1 VASTKAETPTILVAD
16 DDDAVRGV
24 LVELL
29 EDEGYSVV
37 GARSGS
43 EVLAQLGSNPS
54 ISLLLL
60 DVVMP
65 NMDGLETLE
74 RLRKDGH
81 EVPVIVMTAHGTSS
95 TAIRAI
101 QMGAHDYLL
110 KPFASNDDVV
120 LRVRRLFEYQALASR
135 VKELGQGLD
144 ARERIIGNSP
154 AMQAVYRTIG
164 LSAGSNASVLI
175 TGETGTGKELVA
187 DTIHRNSRRKD
198 GPIVKVNCGAL
209 PETLLESELFGHEK
223 GSFTGALAQ
232 RRGRFEL
239 AHKGSIFLDEVG
251 ELTPAAQKKLLR
263 VLQEGEFER
272 VGGSVTVK
280 VDVRVIT
287 ATNRDLLQEVAEGN
301 FREDLYYRL
310 NVVHIQMP
318 ALRERDEDIPLLV
331 EHFLNKYRNSP
342 GSPPSRITEEALQK
356 LVDYHWPGNVRQL
369 ENEIERAV
377 VFSQGQ
383 VITDQ
388 HVLHAPPS
396 QAAFIDVAARLRQGA
411 TFEAIVQ
418 ETERALLAEALRQND
433 NIAELAARKLGL
445 DPAQFASLLERHSS
459 A

>member
-1 VASTKAETPTILVAD
+1 
-16 DDDAVRGV
+16 
-24 LVELL
+24 
-29 EDEGYSVV
+29 
-37 GARSGS
+37 
-43 EVLAQLGSNPS
+43 
-54 ISLLLL
+54 
-60 DVVMP
+60 
-65 NMDGLETLE
+65 
-74 RLRKDGH
+74 
-81 EVPVIVMTAHGTSS
+81 
-95 TAIRAI
+95 
-101 QMGAHDYLL
+101 
-110 KPFASNDDVV
+110 
-120 LRVRRLFEYQALASR
+120 
-135 VKELGQGLD
+135 
-144 ARERIIGNSP
+144 
-154 AMQAVYRTIG
+154 
-164 LSAGSNASVLI
+164 
-175 TGETGTGKELVA
+175 
-187 DTIHRNSRRKD
+187 
-198 GPIVKVNCGAL
+198 
-209 PETLLESELFGHEK
+209 
-223 GSFTGALAQ
+223 
-232 RRGRFEL
+232 
-239 AHKGSIFLDEVG
+239 
-251 ELTPAAQKKLLR
+251 
-263 VLQEGEFER
+263 
-272 VGGSVTVK
+272 VTVK

>member
-1 VASTKAETPTILVAD
+1 VASTNLEQHCILIAD
-16 DDDAVRGV
+16 DDDAMRAM
-24 LVELL
+24 LVDLL
-29 EDEGYSVV
+29 QDEGYEVLE
-37 GARSGS
+37 ARNGS
-43 EVLAQLGSNPS
+43 EVLTQVAAHPEVN
-54 ISLLLL
+54 LLLM

-65 NMDGLETLE
+65 DMDGIETLE
-74 RLRKDGH
+74 RLRKQGY
-81 EVPVIVMTAHGTSS
+81 EVPVIVMTAQGTSS

-101 QMGAHDYLL
+101 QMGAHDYMLKTLL
-110 KPFASNDDVV
+110 NDDV
-120 LRVRRLFEYQALASR
+120 LIRVRRLFEYQQLATR
-135 VKELGQGLD
+135 VKNLEKDGQD
-144 ARERIIGNSP
+144 PRDRIIGNSP
-154 AMQAVYRTIG
+154 AMQAVYRTVG

-198 GPIVKVNCGAL
+198 GPIIKVNCGAL

-239 AHKGSIFLDEVG
+239 AHKGTIFLDEVG

-280 VDVRVIT
+280 VDVRVIA

-318 ALRERDEDIPLLV
+318 ALREREDDITLLV
-331 EHFLNKYRNSP
+331 QHFLYKYRYQP

-356 LVDYHWPGNVRQL
+356 LADYHWPGNVRQL

-383 VITDQ
+383 VITDK
-388 HVLHAPPS
+388 HVLNAPPS
-396 QAAFIDVAARLRQGA
+396 QAAFIDVASRLRQGA
-411 TFEAIVQ
+411 SFDELLR
-418 ETERALLAEALRQND
+418 ETERALVSEAMRQSD
-433 NIAELAARKLGL
+433 NIPEIAARKLGL
-445 DPAQFASLLERHSS
+445 DLARFEGLLERYQF